1 MVSIPLCPLV
11 GKGLGNHFIERSL
24 INTDTLATRALDFML
39 VYLGIID
46 LFDAGFMA
54 AKHCTGTD
62 FIISPE
68 FFFTGSTVNCQHG
81 IMVTLPS
88 AIFSG
93 VPVPVPADQKI

>member
-11 GKGLGNHFIERSL
+11 GKGLGNHFIERTL
-24 INTDTLATRALDFML
+24 IDTDILATGALDFMF

-54 AKHCTGTD
+54 AKHCAGTD
-62 FIISPE
+62 LIISPE

-81 IMVTLPS
+81 VVST
-88 AIFSG
+88 
-93 VPVPVPADQKI
+93 